1 MNKTLLLVF
10 VILFNIFPIFAALR
24 KNFLSRN
31 KALKTIFIV
40 LYLILFMPLIQFT
53 SDIQALKQE
62 HVIIF
67 AIITVVNLALLVW
80 NLGALFKYS
89 FVDILFGKRKIV
101 PSDLIVTFLSYITM
115 GVSYGFLYAIIS
127 AVSEGKAFRGISET
141 KFTLGYYFEHI
152 YYSFVTLT
160 TAGYGDITPISTVA
174 KIATVIEILCGIMLI
189 NIILGIT
196 LSSGLAHV
204 KVVEVYEE
212 EENKENKE
220 KETKEEIKDKDKS
233 KGSN

>member
-1 MNKTLLLVF
+1 MNKSILLIL

-31 KALKTIFIV
+31 KALKTIFII

-53 SDIQALKQE
+53 ADILALKQQ
-62 HVIIF
+62 HIIIF
-67 AIITVVNLALLVW
+67 SIITVVNLILLVY

-89 FVDILFGKRKIV
+89 FIDVLFGKRKIV
-101 PSDLIVTFLSYITM
+101 PSDLIITFLSYITM
-115 GVSYGFLYAIIS
+115 GVSYGFLYAMIS
-127 AVSEGKAFRGISET
+127 VASDGKAFRGISEFN
-141 KFTLGYYFEHI
+141 FTLGYYFEHI

-174 KIATVIEILCGIMLI
+174 RFATVIEILGGIMLI

-204 KVVEVYEE
+204 KVVENPKAEVDS
-212 EENKENKE
+212 KE
-220 KETKEEIKDKDKS
+220 KK
-233 KGSN
+233 

>member
-1 MNKTLLLVF
+1 MNKPILLIL

-24 KNFLSRN
+24 KNFLSKN
-31 KALKTIFIV
+31 KALKTIFII

-53 SDIQALKQE
+53 ADIQALKQQ
-62 HVIIF
+62 HLIIF
-67 AIITVVNLALLVW
+67 SIITVVNLILLIL

-89 FVDILFGKRKIV
+89 FIDVLFGKRKIV
-101 PSDLIVTFLSYITM
+101 SSDLIITFLSYVTT

-127 AVSEGKAFRGISET
+127 VASDGKAFRGISET
-141 KFTLGYYFEHI
+141 SFTLGYYFEHI

-160 TAGYGDITPISTVA
+160 TAGYGDITPVSTVA
-174 KIATVIEILCGIMLI
+174 RLATVIEILGGIMLI

-204 KVVEVYEE
+204 KVVGLSKSEE
-212 EENKENKE
+212 KNEE
-220 KETKEEIKDKDKS
+220 KESEKQK
-233 KGSN
+233 

>member
-1 MNKTLLLVF
+1 MNKSILLIL

-24 KNFLSRN
+24 KNFLSRS
-31 KALKTIFIV
+31 KALKTIFII

-53 SDIQALKQE
+53 ADILALKQQ
-62 HVIIF
+62 HIIIF
-67 AIITVVNLALLVW
+67 SIITVVNLILLVY

-89 FVDILFGKRKIV
+89 FIDVLFGKRKIV
-101 PSDLIVTFLSYITM
+101 PSDLIITFLSYITM
-115 GVSYGFLYAIIS
+115 GVSYGFLYAMIS
-127 AVSEGKAFRGISET
+127 VASDGKAFRGISESN
-141 KFTLGYYFEHI
+141 FTLGYYFEHI

-174 KIATVIEILCGIMLI
+174 RFATVIEILGGIMLI

-204 KVVEVYEE
+204 KVVENPKAEVDS
-212 EENKENKE
+212 KE
-220 KETKEEIKDKDKS
+220 KK
-233 KGSN
+233 